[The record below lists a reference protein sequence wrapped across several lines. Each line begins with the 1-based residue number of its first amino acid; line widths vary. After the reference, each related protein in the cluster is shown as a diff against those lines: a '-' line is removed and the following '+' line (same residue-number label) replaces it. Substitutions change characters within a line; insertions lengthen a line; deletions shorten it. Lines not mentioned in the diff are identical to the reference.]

1 MVTFWRI
8 WAGRSETRWFL
19 PVLLRAVLESRG
31 RSVWSLCAWRNVA
44 QWASPLGL
52 GGCPRS
58 LGKSKRSREHR
69 CCQLPIGQD
78 SRQGQP
84 PLRATWHFHSRW
96 SLQRKDAL
104 GEKTTQTFSDFSSR
118 CIPHF
123 GLSGGSSL
131 SYLAAPVFW
140 SLTFQLLGN
149 SGHVTGSFQSW
160 ERARQMQDGP
170 TDLTVHRDTR
180 HWPCLKGSDCC
191 WCLPCEDPCL
201 SHWPLLGQ
209 HPAPCLSGKRLRLA
223 APFCENMGVNCRHL
237 HRPLHGQSS
246 FLVTATSKIPNRTDN
261 IQGLPQIG
269 WTETGGKSSGL
280 KKKKTI
286 RADQW

>member
-1 MVTFWRI
+1 
-8 WAGRSETRWFL
+8 
-19 PVLLRAVLESRG
+19 
-31 RSVWSLCAWRNVA
+31 
-44 QWASPLGL
+44 
-52 GGCPRS
+52 
-58 LGKSKRSREHR
+58 
-69 CCQLPIGQD
+69 
-78 SRQGQP
+78 
-84 PLRATWHFHSRW
+84 
-96 SLQRKDAL
+96 
-104 GEKTTQTFSDFSSR
+104 
-118 CIPHF
+118 
-123 GLSGGSSL
+123 
-131 SYLAAPVFW
+131 
-140 SLTFQLLGN
+140 
-149 SGHVTGSFQSW
+149 
-160 ERARQMQDGP
+160 MQDGP

-280 KKKKTI
+280 KKSYQSWSVIEQVAPRGSRFPTWDVFRDILWGKTI
-286 RADQW
+286 HFCDALWEEGKRACLWETPGQRWAGPWGREGRSLAEPQGGWRTQEAWIPGRAFSISVPLHRSKRGA